1 MKRNDEKRP
10 SESFVLGVVA
20 LVFLMIGYQVSAFV
34 YKASVA
40 KIVAGRDEPDTV
52 YVYRNDVHVLDR
64 EEESVP
70 LKEVSVVQHNS
81 SHSPMAEAVR
91 QNVPRK
97 TVESFRFDPNTA
109 SIDDFCRLGFTPKQ
123 AQSIVNY
130 REKGGRFRRKQDFAK
145 SFVVS
150 DSVYRR
156 LEKYIDIPLVDLN
169 LADSAAFD
177 TLPGIGGWFA
187 VKMVEYRNALG
198 GYSYKEQLMDIR
210 NFDQEKYDALSDL
223 ITVSEKYLTPYQ
235 LWSLPADSLCRH
247 PYIRNYETACAIE
260 LYRKNTPKDDWTV
273 ENMSASGVISKEYA
287 AKLSRCVFASP

>member
-1 MKRNDEKRP
+1 MKRRDEKRP

-20 LVFLMIGYQVSAFV
+20 LVFLMIGFQVSAFV

-40 KIVAGRDEPDTV
+40 KIVANRDEPDTV
-52 YVYRNDVHVLDR
+52 YVFRDETRIPDRDVNDVQID
-64 EEESVP
+64 E
-70 LKEVSVVQHNS
+70 KSVVRRNS
-81 SHSPMAEAVR
+81 AHSPTAEAIR
-91 QNVPRK
+91 QNLPRK
-97 TVESFRFDPNTA
+97 SVESFRFDPNTV
-109 SIDDFCRLGFTPKQ
+109 SVDELCRLGFSPKQ

-130 REKGGRFRRKQDFAK
+130 REKGGHFRRKSDFAK
-145 SFVVS
+145 SYVVS
-150 DSVYRR
+150 DSIYRR
-156 LEKYIDIPLVDLN
+156 LERYIDIPLLDLN

-187 VKMVEYRNALG
+187 SRMVEYRKALG

-210 NFDQEKYDALSDL
+210 NFDQEKFNALSDL
-223 ITVSEKYLTPYQ
+223 ITIAEEYMTPYP
-235 LWSLPADSLCRH
+235 LWTLPADSLSMH

>member
-1 MKRNDEKRP
+1 M
-10 SESFVLGVVA
+10 LGVVA
-20 LVFLMIGYQVSAFV
+20 LVFLMIGFQVSAFV

-40 KIVAGRDEPDTV
+40 KIVANRDEPDTV
-52 YVYRNDVHVLDR
+52 YVFRDETRIPDRDVNDVQID
-64 EEESVP
+64 E
-70 LKEVSVVQHNS
+70 KSVVRRNS
-81 SHSPMAEAVR
+81 AHSPTAEAIR
-91 QNVPRK
+91 QNLPRK
-97 TVESFRFDPNTA
+97 SVESFRFDPNTV
-109 SIDDFCRLGFTPKQ
+109 SVDELCRLGFSPKQ
-123 AQSIVNY
+123 AQSIVSY
-130 REKGGRFRRKQDFAK
+130 REKGGRFRRKSDFAK

-150 DSVYRR
+150 DSVFRR
-156 LEKYIDIPLVDLN
+156 LENYIDIPLVDLN

-187 VKMVEYRNALG
+187 SRMVEYRKALG

-210 NFDQEKYDALSDL
+210 NFDQEKFNALSDL
-223 ITVSEKYLTPYQ
+223 ITIAEEYMTPYP
-235 LWSLPADSLCRH
+235 LWTLPADSLSMH

>member
-1 MKRNDEKRP
+1 M
-10 SESFVLGVVA
+10 LGVVA
-20 LVFLMIGYQVSAFV
+20 LVFLMIGFQVSAFV

-40 KIVAGRDEPDTV
+40 KIVANRDEPDTV
-52 YVYRNDVHVLDR
+52 YVFRDETRIPDRDVN
-64 EEESVP
+64 
-70 LKEVSVVQHNS
+70 EVQIDEKSVVSRNS
-81 SHSPMAEAVR
+81 AHSPTAEAIR
-91 QNVPRK
+91 QNHPRK
-97 TVESFRFDPNTA
+97 SVESFRFDPNTV
-109 SIDDFCRLGFTPKQ
+109 SVDELCRLGFSPKQ
-123 AQSIVNY
+123 AQSIVSY
-130 REKGGRFRRKQDFAK
+130 REKGGRFRRKSDFAK

-150 DSVYRR
+150 DSVFRR
-156 LEKYIDIPLVDLN
+156 LESYIDIPLVDLN

-187 VKMVEYRNALG
+187 SRMVEYRKALG

-210 NFDQEKYDALSDL
+210 NFDQEKFDALSDL
-223 ITVSEKYLTPYQ
+223 ITLSKENMTPYP
-235 LWSLPADSLCRH
+235 LWSLPADSLSMH

>member
-1 MKRNDEKRP
+1 MKRRDEKRP

-20 LVFLMIGYQVSAFV
+20 LVFLMIGFQVSAFV

-40 KIVAGRDEPDTV
+40 KIVANRDEPDTV
-52 YVYRNDVHVLDR
+52 YVFRDERRIPDREVNDVQID
-64 EEESVP
+64 E
-70 LKEVSVVQHNS
+70 KSVVRRNS
-81 SHSPMAEAVR
+81 AHSPTAEAIR
-91 QNVPRK
+91 QNLPRK
-97 TVESFRFDPNTA
+97 SVESFRFDPNTVSA
-109 SIDDFCRLGFTPKQ
+109 DELCRLGFSPKQ
-123 AQSIVNY
+123 AQSIVSY
-130 REKGGRFRRKQDFAK
+130 REKGGRFRRKSDFAK

-150 DSVYRR
+150 DSVFRR
-156 LEKYIDIPLVDLN
+156 LENYIDIPLVDLN

-187 VKMVEYRNALG
+187 SRMVEYRKALG

-210 NFDQEKYDALSDL
+210 NFDQEKFNALSDL
-223 ITVSEKYLTPYQ
+223 ITIAEEYMTPYP
-235 LWSLPADSLCRH
+235 LWTLPADSLSMH

>member
-40 KIVAGRDEPDTV
+40 KIVADRDEPDTV
-52 YVYRNDVHVLDR
+52 YVYRNQTTISGVGKD
-64 EEESVP
+64 EEP
-70 LKEVSVVQHNS
+70 LTEEKTVRHNS
-81 SHSPMAEAVR
+81 AHSLKAEAVR

-97 TVESFRFDPNTA
+97 RVETFRFNPNTA
-109 SIDDFCRLGFTPKQ
+109 SVDDLCRLGFSPKQ

-130 REKGGRFRRKQDFAK
+130 REKGGRFRRKSDFAK
-145 SFVVS
+145 SYVVS
-150 DSVYRR
+150 DSIYRR
-156 LEKYIDIPLVDLN
+156 LERYIDIPLLDLN
-169 LADSAAFD
+169 LADSADFD
-177 TLPGIGGWFA
+177 ALPGIGGWFA
-187 VKMVEYRNALG
+187 AKMVEYRNALG

-210 NFDQEKYDALSDL
+210 NFDQEKFNALSDL
-223 ITVSEKYLTPYQ
+223 ITIAEEYMTPYP
-235 LWSLPADSLCRH
+235 LWTLPADSLSMH

-287 AKLSRCVFASP
+287 AKLSGCVFASP

>member
-1 MKRNDEKRP
+1 MRRNDEKRP

-52 YVYRNDVHVLDR
+52 YVYRNDVPVLDR
-64 EEESVP
+64 EEEAVP

-81 SHSPMAEAVR
+81 SHSPMAETVR
-91 QNVPRK
+91 QSVPRK

-130 REKGGRFRRKQDFAK
+130 REKGGRFRRKPDFAK

-177 TLPGIGGWFA
+177 ALPGIGGWFA

-223 ITVSEKYLTPYQ
+223 ITVSEKHLTPYQ

-247 PYIRNYETACAIE
+247 PYIRNLETARSIV
-260 LYRKNTPKDDWTV
+260 LYRETTPRNQWTV
-273 ENMSASGVISKEYA
+273 NGLSEAGIIPEDLA
-287 AKLSRCVFASP
+287 AKLSRCAILVP

>member
-1 MKRNDEKRP
+1 MKRRDEKRP

-20 LVFLMIGYQVSAFV
+20 LVFLMIGFQVSAFV

-40 KIVAGRDEPDTV
+40 KIVANRDEPDTV
-52 YVYRNDVHVLDR
+52 YVFRDETRIPDRDVNDVQID
-64 EEESVP
+64 E
-70 LKEVSVVQHNS
+70 KSVVRRNS
-81 SHSPMAEAVR
+81 AHSPTAEAIR
-91 QNVPRK
+91 QNLPRK
-97 TVESFRFDPNTA
+97 SVESFRFDPNTV
-109 SIDDFCRLGFTPKQ
+109 SVDELCRLGFSPKQ
-123 AQSIVNY
+123 AQSIVSY
-130 REKGGRFRRKQDFAK
+130 REKGGRFRRKSDFAK

-150 DSVYRR
+150 DSVFRR
-156 LEKYIDIPLVDLN
+156 LESYIDIPLVDLN

-177 TLPGIGGWFA
+177 SLPGIGGWFA
-187 VKMVEYRNALG
+187 AKMVEYRNALG

-210 NFDQEKYDALSDL
+210 NFDQEKFNALSDL
-223 ITVSEKYLTPYQ
+223 ITIAEEYMTPYP
-235 LWSLPADSLCRH
+235 LWTLPADSLSMH

>member
-52 YVYRNDVHVLDR
+52 YVYRTDVPVLDR
-64 EEESVP
+64 AEEAVP

-130 REKGGRFRRKQDFAK
+130 REKGGRFRRKSDFAK

-150 DSVYRR
+150 DSVFRR
-156 LEKYIDIPLVDLN
+156 LESFIDIPLVDLN

-187 VKMVEYRNALG
+187 SRMVEYRKALG

-210 NFDQEKYDALSDL
+210 NFDQEKFDALSDL
-223 ITVSEKYLTPYQ
+223 ITLSEEHMTPYA
-235 LWSLPADSLCRH
+235 LWTLPADSLSMH